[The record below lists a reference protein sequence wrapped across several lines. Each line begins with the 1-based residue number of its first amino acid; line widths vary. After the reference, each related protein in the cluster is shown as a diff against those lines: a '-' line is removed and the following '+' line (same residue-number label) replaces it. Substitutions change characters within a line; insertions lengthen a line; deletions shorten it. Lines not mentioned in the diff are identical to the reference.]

1 MYARSADELAEAK
14 DLLDDEDVPDNF
26 SERVELFLD
35 REREWVLLHQL
46 DVVNRCNNTNNFAEA
61 TIHILKDVILGRQ
74 TAFNTVAFV
83 EFCTAVWEPYMIRR
97 LLNVAHNRDARGRLV
112 YSELMKRCDKL
123 DVLAVTR
130 LDDTYIVPSTKQRD
144 VHCSV

>member
-1 MYARSADELAEAK
+1 M
-14 DLLDDEDVPDNF
+14 
-26 SERVELFLD
+26 
-35 REREWVLLHQL
+35 LHQL

-130 LDDTYIVPSTKQRD
+130 LDDDTYIVPSTKHRD
-144 VHCSV
+144 VHCSVSVALGVCECHHGRQGAFCKHQAFVHSRFGELFRTCHQ